1 MGMDYRYLLFFE
13 RGARL
18 DVLERLGEMAWANPD
33 HQTILALPDRDVV
46 LPFSGWLK
54 TGSRVSWD
62 DPSPTWDFMTTLSFA
77 PDPAIE
83 YYLGRL
89 RRGSAG
95 GDADDGTTR
104 LDRQGRAGVGYI
116 YLNVHNDMASWPSG
130 TGEELVLFEFG
141 TPGSS
146 MSVLFTE
153 SESIRRTFTQ
163 LLETCRGVYGLLDLE
178 DWAHLFW
185 WRGHETD
192 EQIPDAGLPVAE
204 IERLVGR
211 DHETPLTASGSFGS
225 RPPVSPVK

>member
-13 RGARL
+13 REACL
-18 DVLERLGEMAWANPD
+18 DVLERLGEMAWAYPG
-33 HQTILALPDRDVV
+33 HQTILALPDREVV
-46 LPFSGWLK
+46 LPFSGWQE
-54 TGSRVSWD
+54 TGPRISWD
-62 DPSPTWDFMTTLSFA
+62 DPGPTWDFMTTLSFE
-77 PDPAIE
+77 PDQAID

-89 RRGSAG
+89 RRGPSGEGAG
-95 GDADDGTTR
+95 DDGGTR

-116 YLNVHNDMASWPSG
+116 YLTVHNDMASWPSG
-130 TGEELVLFEFG
+130 TGEDLVAFEFD

-153 SESIRRTFTQ
+153 SESIRWAFTQ

-185 WRGHETD
+185 WRGHEMD
-192 EQIPDAGLPVAE
+192 EQIPDAGLPLAE

-211 DHETPLTASGSFGS
+211 HD
-225 RPPVSPVK
+225 